1 MHTIQG
7 MKEIAIAG
15 IIILA
20 VIFASGCTIP
30 AASPDPIIGTW
41 NVVNPEQFN
50 ATGFTYVFHADGT
63 GNVIEVFED
72 PAKNT
77 SMFNITWQAVG
88 NATYE
93 AVFAYQLLL
102 SDDEKTFAI
111 SGDGSED
118 KFSGDGFVGIWTKD
132 IPLEDDGVIYEGE
145 FAFYEN
151 NSGAFSWYYQNN
163 TTLESTYPLIWSKN
177 DGIYSYSYLDDIS
190 TLTLGTDGIL
200 TETWGDAT
208 YTYTRA

>member
-1 MHTIQG
+1 
-7 MKEIAIAG
+7 MKEIAIVG

-30 AASPDPIIGTW
+30 AASPDPFTGTW

-50 ATGFTYVFHADGT
+50 ATSFTYVFNADGT

-77 SMFNITWQAVG
+77 SMFNITWKAVG

-93 AVFAYQLLL
+93 AAFPYQLIL

-111 SGDGSED
+111 SGDGSGD

-132 IPLEDDGVIYEGE
+132 IPWENDGVVYEGE

-177 DGIYSYSYLDDIS
+177 DGIYSYSYPNDIS
-190 TLTLGTDGIL
+190 TFTLGTDGIL